1 MKKSKLSRTS
11 EIQRLIPRTK
21 VAFYLGVCT
30 RTIKRYEK
38 NKKLTPHFIN
48 SRLTAYP
55 ESEVQALIS
64 NARQVA
70 GTLA

>member
-1 MKKSKLSRTS
+1 MKESKLSRTS
-11 EIQRLIPRTK
+11 QLTRLVPRNK

-30 RTIKRYEK
+30 RTIKRYEEGG
-38 NKKLTPHFIN
+38 KLTPHVIN

-55 ESEVQALIS
+55 ESEVLELIS

-70 GTLA
+70 APIA